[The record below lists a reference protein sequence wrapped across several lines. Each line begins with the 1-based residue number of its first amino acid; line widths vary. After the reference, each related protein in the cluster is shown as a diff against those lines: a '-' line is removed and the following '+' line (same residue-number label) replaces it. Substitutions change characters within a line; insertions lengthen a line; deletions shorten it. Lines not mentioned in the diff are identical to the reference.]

1 MYRKSGIKWS
11 KRYLSLDG
19 VDANPNTLDT
29 VIFPPTKPWL
39 EMDITEAARNWKN
52 GEPNYGVLIYTTND
66 DDDGRDIRFR
76 SREYSTDKPHLFVFC
91 N

>member
-1 MYRKSGIKWS
+1 
-11 KRYLSLDG
+11 
-19 VDANPNTLDT
+19 
-29 VIFPPTKPWL
+29 
-39 EMDITEAARNWKN
+39 MDITEAARNWKN

-76 SREYSTDKPHLFVFC
+76 SREYSTDKPRLIVFC